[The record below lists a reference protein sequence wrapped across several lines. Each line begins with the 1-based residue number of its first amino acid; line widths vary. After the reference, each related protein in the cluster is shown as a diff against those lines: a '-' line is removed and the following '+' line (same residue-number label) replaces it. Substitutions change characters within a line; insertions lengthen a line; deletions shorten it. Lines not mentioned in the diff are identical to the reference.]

1 VLGAPEARATTALES
16 RSRFRPS
23 IGGHLKPYAANDI
36 RNILL
41 VGHGGS
47 GKTTL
52 LEAMLFTSGATTR
65 MGTVED
71 GNTVS
76 DFEPEEIKKG
86 ISVSL
91 GMAPVEWNGVKINV
105 LDAPGYADFIG
116 DVRTAIRAVDAVVLV
131 VSAVDGVEV
140 QTEVAWELA
149 VEAGLPRAIMIN
161 KLDRE
166 RASFERTLE
175 QLVQSFGTQVA
186 PLELPLGEEH
196 DFEGVADLLGRK
208 AYRYGTGPNAEEG
221 EWPDDISGKA
231 DPFREKLMEAVAES
245 DDALIEKYL
254 EEGELS
260 EDEVVHGVKR
270 GFAEARIAPVL
281 CAAAARPLGVDR
293 VLQFIADEFPSPIDR
308 GPVTVIAK
316 DGEEKQRAC
325 DPDQPL
331 TAYVFKTVSDPFV
344 GHITMFRVFSG
355 RMRPDASVSN
365 ATKGTDERIGQL
377 FTLRGKE
384 HDTLSEVPAGDI
396 AAVAKLAHTTTGDTF
411 STKDDPVTLPAV
423 EMPEP
428 LLAFAITPKT
438 KGDEDKL
445 SIALSRLKEEDPTLR
460 VDRSDE
466 THETVMYGMGEAH
479 LDVQIERMKRKF
491 GVEVTTA
498 PAKIAYRETI
508 RGPGKGVGR
517 HVKQTGG
524 HGQYAVCTIDVEP
537 LPRGE
542 GFEYVDKIFGGAIP
556 HQFIGSVEKGIIKTM
571 QQGVISGNPMVD
583 IRCTLVDGKFHSV
596 DSSDMAFQLAGSLAL
611 KEAATA
617 AGVVLLEPIVEVDVV
632 VPESHTGDIM
642 GDLNAKRAKIQGVE
656 SAGAGKQRVKALV
669 PQAEVARYS
678 IDLRSM
684 TGGRAAFT
692 MHFSHYEEVPSHL
705 ADKIIAATQQAKEE
719 ARK

>member
-1 VLGAPEARATTALES
+1 MKTYE
-16 RSRFRPS
+16 
-23 IGGHLKPYAANDI
+23 ANDI
-36 RNILL
+36 RNVLL
-41 VGHGGS
+41 VGHGGA

-52 LEAMLFTSGATTR
+52 LEAMLFASGALTR
-65 MGTVED
+65 AGRVED

-76 DFEPEEIKKG
+76 DFEPEETKKG

-91 GMAPVEWNGVKINV
+91 AMAPVEWNGVKINV
-105 LDAPGYADFIG
+105 LDAPGYADFVG
-116 DVRTAIRAVDAVVLV
+116 DVRSAIRAVDAVLVV

-149 VEAGLPRAIMIN
+149 VEAGLPRAILIN

-166 RASFERTLE
+166 RASFERTLDE
-175 QLVQSFGTQVA
+175 LVKSFGTQVA

-196 DFEGVADLLGRK
+196 DFEGVADLLSRK
-208 AYRYGTGPNAEEG
+208 AFRYDSGPTATEG
-221 EWPDDISGKA
+221 DWPDDISGKA
-231 DPFREKLMEAVAES
+231 DPYREKLMEAVAES
-245 DDALIEKYL
+245 DDSLIEKYL

-281 CAAAARPLGVDR
+281 CAAAGKPIGVDR
-293 VLQFIADEFPSPIDR
+293 VLQFIADEFPSPADR
-308 GPVTVIAK
+308 GSITVATK
-316 DGEEKQRAC
+316 SGESKERAC

-331 TAYVFKTVSDPFV
+331 AALVFKTVSDPYV

-355 RMRPDASVSN
+355 RVRPDSPVFN
-365 ATKGTDERIGQL
+365 ATKGTEERIGQV
-377 FTLRGKE
+377 FSLRGKE
-384 HDTLSEVPAGDI
+384 HDSVSEVPAGDI
-396 AAVAKLAHTTTGDTF
+396 GAVAKLSHTTTGDTF
-411 STKDDPVTLPAV
+411 STKDDPVTIAPV

-438 KGDEDKL
+438 KGDEEKL
-445 SIALSRLKEEDPTLR
+445 STALSRLREEDPTLR
-460 VDRSDE
+460 IERSDE

-479 LDVQIERMKRKF
+479 LDVQIERMRRKF

-498 PAKIAYRETI
+498 PARIAYRETI
-508 RGPGKGVGR
+508 RGPGKGLGR

-524 HGQYAVCTIDVEP
+524 HGQYAICNIEIEP

-542 GFEYVDKIFGGAIP
+542 GFEFVDKIFGGAIP
-556 HQFIGSVEKGIIKTM
+556 SQFISSVEKGVVKTM
-571 QQGVISGNPMVD
+571 SQGAISGNPMVD
-583 IRCTLVDGKFHSV
+583 IRCRLVDGKFHTV

-611 KEAATA
+611 RDAAQQ
-617 AGVVLLEPIVEVDVV
+617 AGVVLLEPIVEVEVV
-632 VPESHTGDIM
+632 VPETFTGDIM
-642 GDLNAKRAKIQGVE
+642 GDLNSKRAKIQGME

-692 MHFSHYEEVPSHL
+692 MRFSHYEEVPNHL
-705 ADKIIAATQQAKEE
+705 AEKIIAEAQREKEE
-719 ARK
+719 AQKK

>member
-1 VLGAPEARATTALES
+1 
-16 RSRFRPS
+16 
-23 IGGHLKPYAANDI
+23 LKPYEANDI
-36 RNILL
+36 RNVLL

-105 LDAPGYADFIG
+105 LDAPGYTDFIG

-149 VEAGLPRAIMIN
+149 VEAGLPRAILIN

-281 CAAAARPLGVDR
+281 CAAAARPLGV
-293 VLQFIADEFPSPIDR
+293 LQFIADEFPSPIDR
-308 GPVTVIAK
+308 GPIMVIAK

-524 HGQYAVCTIDVEP
+524 HGQYAVCNIEVEP

-556 HQFIGSVEKGIIKTM
+556 HQFIGSVEKGIVKTM

-611 KEAATA
+611 KEAAAA

-656 SAGAGKQRVKALV
+656 SVGAGKQRVRALV

-692 MHFSHYEEVPSHL
+692 MRFSHYEEVPSHL
-705 ADKIIAATQQAKEE
+705 ADKIIAAAQQAKED
-719 ARK
+719 AKK

>member
-1 VLGAPEARATTALES
+1 MKTYEPNA
-16 RSRFRPS
+16 
-23 IGGHLKPYAANDI
+23 I
-36 RNILL
+36 RNVLL

-52 LEAMLFTSGATTR
+52 LEAMLLTSGAITR
-65 MGTVED
+65 MGKIED

-76 DFEPEEIKKG
+76 DFEPEETKKE

-91 GMAPVEWNGVKINV
+91 AIAPVEWNGVKVNA
-105 LDAPGYADFIG
+105 LDAPGYADFVG
-116 DVRTAIRAVDAVVLV
+116 DVRSAIKAVDAVLLV

-149 VEAGLPRAIMIN
+149 VEAGLPRAILIN

-166 RASFERTLE
+166 RASFERTLDE
-175 QLVQSFGTQVA
+175 LVKAFGTQVA

-196 DFEGVADLLGRK
+196 DFEGVADLLSRK
-208 AYRYGTGPNAEEG
+208 AYRYGDGEAEEG
-221 EWPDDISGKA
+221 DWPDDIHGKA
-231 DPFREKLMEAVAES
+231 DPYREKLMEAVAES
-245 DDALIEKYL
+245 DDTLIEKYL

-260 EDEVVHGVKR
+260 EDEVVHGVKK

-281 CAAAARPLGVDR
+281 CAAAAKPIGVDR
-293 VLQFIADEFPSPIDR
+293 VLQFIADEFPAPTDR
-308 GPVTVIAK
+308 GPVTVVTK
-316 DGEEKQRAC
+316 SGEEQQRAC
-325 DPDQPL
+325 DPNAPP
-331 TAYVFKTVSDPFV
+331 TAYVFKTVSDPYV

-355 RMRPDASVSN
+355 KIRPDSPVFN

-377 FTLRGKE
+377 FALRGKE
-384 HDTLSEVPAGDI
+384 HDTVPEVAAGDI
-396 AAVAKLAHTTTGDTF
+396 GAVAKLSHTTTGDTF
-411 STKDDPVTLPAV
+411 STKDEPVTVPAA

-428 LLAFAITPKT
+428 LLAFAISPKT
-438 KGDEDKL
+438 KGDEEKL
-445 SIALSRLKEEDPTLR
+445 STALSRLREEDPTLR
-460 VDRSDE
+460 IDRSEE

-508 RGPGKGVGR
+508 RSPGKGLGR

-524 HGQYAVCTIDVEP
+524 HGQYAICNIEIEP

-542 GFEYVDKIFGGAIP
+542 GFEFVDKIFGGAIP
-556 HQFIGSVEKGIIKTM
+556 NQFIGSVEKGVVKTM

-583 IRCTLVDGKFHSV
+583 VRCTLVDGKFHSV

-611 KEAATA
+611 KEAAQA
-617 AGVVLLEPIVEVDVV
+617 AGVVLLEPIVEVEVV
-632 VPESHTGDIM
+632 VPDSYTGDIM
-642 GDLNAKRAKIQGVE
+642 GDLNAKRAKIQGME

-669 PQAEVARYS
+669 PQAEVARYA

-684 TGGRAAFT
+684 TGGRGAFT
-692 MHFSHYEEVPSHL
+692 MRFSHYEEMPSHL
-705 ADKIIAATQQAKEE
+705 AERIIAEAQRQREE
-719 ARK
+719 AHKK

>member
-1 VLGAPEARATTALES
+1 
-16 RSRFRPS
+16 
-23 IGGHLKPYAANDI
+23 LKTYEANDI
-36 RNILL
+36 RNVLL

-52 LEAMLFTSGATTR
+52 LEAMLFTAGATTR

-76 DFEPEEIKKG
+76 DFEPEEVKKG

-91 GMAPVEWNGVKINV
+91 AMAPVEWNGVKINV

-116 DVRTAIRAVDAVVLV
+116 DVRSAIRAVDAVLLV
-131 VSAVDGVEV
+131 ISAVDGVEV
-140 QTEVAWELA
+140 QSEVAWELA
-149 VEAGLPRAIMIN
+149 VEAGLPRAILMN

-166 RASFERTLE
+166 RASFERTLD

-208 AYRYGTGPNAEEG
+208 AFRYGSGPRAEEG

-231 DPFREKLMEAVAES
+231 DPYREKLMEAVAES
-245 DDALIEKYL
+245 DDSLIEKYL

-260 EDEVVHGVKR
+260 EDEVLTGVKR

-281 CAAAARPLGVDR
+281 CASAARPLGVDR

-308 GPVTVIAK
+308 GPVTVLTK
-316 DGEEKQRAC
+316 SGEEKQRDC
-325 DPDQPL
+325 DPNQPL
-331 TAYVFKTVSDPFV
+331 TAYVFKTVSDPYV
-344 GHITMFRVFSG
+344 GHITMFRVLSG
-355 RMRPDASVSN
+355 KMRPDATVYN
-365 ATKGTDERIGQL
+365 ATKGTEERIGQL
-377 FTLRGKE
+377 FALRGKE

-411 STKDDPVTLPAV
+411 STKDDPVTVAAA

-445 SIALSRLKEEDPTLR
+445 STALSRLREEDPTLR
-460 VDRSDE
+460 IERSDE

-491 GVEVTTA
+491 GVEVSTA

-508 RGPGKGVGR
+508 RGPGKGLGR

-524 HGQYAVCTIDVEP
+524 HGQYAICNIEIEP

-542 GFEYVDKIFGGAIP
+542 GFEFVDKIFGGAIP
-556 HQFIGSVEKGIIKTM
+556 NQFIGSVEKGVVKTM
-571 QQGVISGNPMVD
+571 QQGVMSGNPMVD

-596 DSSDMAFQLAGSLAL
+596 DSSDMAFQLAGALAL
-611 KEAATA
+611 KEAAAA
-617 AGVVLLEPIVEVDVV
+617 AGVVLLEPIVEVEIV
-632 VPESHTGDIM
+632 VPESYTGDIM
-642 GDLNAKRAKIQGVE
+642 GDLNAKRAKIQGME
-656 SAGAGKQRVKALV
+656 SASAGKQRVKALV

-684 TGGRAAFT
+684 TGGRGAFS
-692 MHFSHYEEVPSHL
+692 MRFSHYEEVPNHL
-705 ADKIIAATQQAKEE
+705 AEKIIAEAQREKEE

>member
-1 VLGAPEARATTALES
+1 MKTYEP
-16 RSRFRPS
+16 
-23 IGGHLKPYAANDI
+23 NDI
-36 RNILL
+36 RNVLL

-52 LEAMLFTSGATTR
+52 LEAMLFTSGAITR
-65 MGTVED
+65 MGKIED

-76 DFEPEEIKKG
+76 DFEPEETKKG

-91 GMAPVEWNGVKINV
+91 AMAPVEWNGVKVNA
-105 LDAPGYADFIG
+105 LDAPGYADFVG
-116 DVRTAIRAVDAVVLV
+116 DVRSAIKAVDAVLLV

-149 VEAGLPRAIMIN
+149 VEAGLPRAILIN

-166 RASFERTLE
+166 RASFERTLDE
-175 QLVQSFGTQVA
+175 LVKAFGTQVA

-196 DFEGVADLLGRK
+196 DFEGVADLLSRK
-208 AYRYGTGPNAEEG
+208 AYRYGNGKAEEG
-221 EWPDDISGKA
+221 DWPDDIHGKA
-231 DPFREKLMEAVAES
+231 DPYREKLMEAVAES
-245 DDALIEKYL
+245 DDTLIEKYL

-260 EDEVVHGVKR
+260 EDEVVHGVKK

-281 CAAAARPLGVDR
+281 CAAAAKPIGVDR
-293 VLQFIADEFPSPIDR
+293 VLQFIADEFPAPTDR
-308 GPVTVIAK
+308 GPVTVVTK
-316 DGEEKQRAC
+316 SGEEQQRAC
-325 DPDQPL
+325 DPNAPP
-331 TAYVFKTVSDPFV
+331 TAYVFKTVSDPYV

-355 RMRPDASVSN
+355 KIRPDSPVFN

-377 FTLRGKE
+377 FALRGKE
-384 HDTLSEVPAGDI
+384 HDTVSEVAAGDI
-396 AAVAKLAHTTTGDTF
+396 GAVAKLSHTTTGDTF
-411 STKDDPVTLPAV
+411 STKDEPVTVPAAD
-423 EMPEP
+423 MPEP
-428 LLAFAITPKT
+428 LLAFAISPKT
-438 KGDEDKL
+438 KGDEEKL
-445 SIALSRLKEEDPTLR
+445 STALSRLREEDPTLR
-460 VDRSDE
+460 IDRSEE

-508 RGPGKGVGR
+508 RSPGKGLGR

-524 HGQYAVCTIDVEP
+524 HGQYAICNIEIEP

-542 GFEYVDKIFGGAIP
+542 GFEFVDKIFGGAIP
-556 HQFIGSVEKGIIKTM
+556 NQFISSVEKGVVKTM

-611 KEAATA
+611 KEAAQV
-617 AGVVLLEPIVEVDVV
+617 AGVVLLEPIVEVEVV
-632 VPESHTGDIM
+632 VPDSYTGDIM
-642 GDLNAKRAKIQGVE
+642 GDLNAKRAKIQGME

-669 PQAEVARYS
+669 PQAEVARYA

-684 TGGRAAFT
+684 TGGRGTFT
-692 MHFSHYEEVPSHL
+692 MRFSHHEEVPSHL
-705 ADKIIAATQQAKEE
+705 AERIIAEAQRQREE
-719 ARK
+719 AHKK